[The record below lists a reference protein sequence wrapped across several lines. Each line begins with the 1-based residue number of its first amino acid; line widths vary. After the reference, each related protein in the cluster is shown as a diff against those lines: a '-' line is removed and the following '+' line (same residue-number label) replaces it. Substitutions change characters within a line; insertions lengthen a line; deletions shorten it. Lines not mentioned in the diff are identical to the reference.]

1 MCQLGRYRLH
11 QRTLST
17 GGVCDQQD
25 NADKMIDSAKSLG
38 VTNKDTLIAHRKHPR
53 NAEDIGGGI
62 ISSITYMA
70 TRKRRRSE
78 SSNRSSASLGAW
90 NKKQQ
95 TSSELCCFIVMGSLI
110 LVWHTSLYS
119 RSWLTHQ
126 CINSRDEKGS
136 IPLCAAL

>member
-1 MCQLGRYRLH
+1 MCQLGRCRLH

-17 GGVCDQQD
+17 GGVYDEQD
-25 NADKMIDSAKSLG
+25 NADKMIDSEKSPG
-38 VTNKDTLIAHRKHPR
+38 VTNKDTLIAYRKHPR
-53 NAEDIGGGI
+53 NAEDIGGGTI
-62 ISSITYMA
+62 LSIPYMA
-70 TRKRRRSE
+70 ASKRRRSK
-78 SSNRSSASLGAW
+78 SSNRSSASLDAW

-95 TSSELCCFIVMGSLI
+95 TSSELCCFIVMESLT

-136 IPLCAAL
+136 IPLCAAS